1 MARRV
6 RESEAGKAH
15 MSRRFAR
22 QERNAA
28 YDSLQKHGR
37 AAMLKPETRCRSFLL
52 AFLMCG
58 FLLGCG
64 GNESESK
71 NVMETAPDFKIS
83 LFEGGDFQLSAQ
95 KGKVVV
101 INFFASWCV
110 SCGEETPHIEKV
122 SREYAPQTVSFL
134 GIAVDDT
141 EKKAKAFL
149 KKAGLTIPAGLD
161 RTGKIKDAY
170 GLYGMP
176 TTFFIDKNGKISYF
190 HAGVVTEELLRHE
203 IGKLL

>member
-1 MARRV
+1 
-6 RESEAGKAH
+6 
-15 MSRRFAR
+15 
-22 QERNAA
+22 
-28 YDSLQKHGR
+28 
-37 AAMLKPETRCRSFLL
+37 MLKPEHNPRRFLL
-52 AFLMCG
+52 ALLLG
-58 FLLGCG
+58 GLLLILGCG
-64 GNESESK
+64 GNTTGP
-71 NVMETAPDFKIS
+71 VAAMEEAPDFNIA

-110 SCGEETPHIEKV
+110 SCGEETPHIERV
-122 SREYAPQTVSFL
+122 SGEYASQPVVFL
-134 GIAVDDT
+134 AIAVDDT
-141 EKKAKAFL
+141 EKKAKEFL
-149 KKAGLTIPAGLD
+149 KKSGLSIPAGLD

-176 TTFFIDKNGKISYF
+176 TTFFISKDGKISYF

>member
-1 MARRV
+1 
-6 RESEAGKAH
+6 
-15 MSRRFAR
+15 
-22 QERNAA
+22 
-28 YDSLQKHGR
+28 
-37 AAMLKPETRCRSFLL
+37 MLKPEPQPRRFLL
-52 AFLMCG
+52 AL
-58 FLLGCG
+58 LLGSFLFMLGCS
-64 GNESESK
+64 GNTTEPKAAIE
-71 NVMETAPDFKIS
+71 NAPDFNVA
-83 LFEGGDFQLSAQ
+83 LFDGGEFQLSAQ

-122 SREYAPQTVSFL
+122 FGEYASQPVAFL

-141 EKKAKAFL
+141 EKKAKEFM
-149 KKAGLTIPAGLD
+149 KKSGLTIPAGLD